1 MSKSVPDVFKIYEN
15 ISFFRYLYMCP
26 LTNSPSQRIC
36 YRLCQYLEVT
46 RGCVMELNSIYET
59 LCNKRLVF

>member
-36 YRLCQYLEVT
+36 YRLCQFLEENE
-46 RGCVMELNSIYET
+46 RM
-59 LCNKRLVF
+59 CNKIKFHL